1 MNPWLIIAV
10 AGAVI
15 VFLLDY
21 LLRRKKWAEN
31 TKKEKGSLL
40 VSMVSIF
47 LYAFLSVLG
56 LLWGIVSSTPD
67 TAFGK
72 TIYNVTSTLGGYYWV
87 VAIAAVIATFIL
99 RKTGKTKA
107 SILINVIALAYIV
120 VVLGV
125 NYLAGNLL

>member
-1 MNPWLIIAV
+1 ML
-10 AGAVI
+10 
-15 VFLLDY
+15 
-21 LLRRKKWAEN
+21 
-31 TKKEKGSLL
+31 
-40 VSMVSIF
+40 SIF
-47 LYAFLSVLG
+47 VYAFLSVLG

-72 TIYNVTSTLGGYYWV
+72 TIYNVTGTLGGYYWV
-87 VAIAAVIATFIL
+87 VASAAVIGTFIL

-125 NYLAGNLL
+125 NYLVGNLL

>member
-10 AGAVI
+10 VGAVI